1 MPRGRTPTWPVSPRS
16 PEHLDHDSQPEVV
29 ERRKS
34 HRHLLPLCRPPERL
48 RRPDPERPPPRTRL
62 TRTVGRKAPTHPPH
76 GPGWASVCRICQI
89 ARRAKSSAPAPFGLG
104 SQRPSGP
111 CGIPIVLMLLP
122 LIEVPTSF
130 LYGANWESRAWSII
144 GKQVATG
151 TPHRPD
157 TPMSKG

>member
-1 MPRGRTPTWPVSPRS
+1 MARAGRPF
-16 PEHLDHDSQPEVV
+16 V
-29 ERRKS
+29 ES
-34 HRHLLPLCRPPERL
+34 
-48 RRPDPERPPPRTRL
+48 
-62 TRTVGRKAPTHPPH
+62 
-76 GPGWASVCRICQI
+76 
-89 ARRAKSSAPAPFGLG
+89 AKSLGEPSPPLQPPFRLG

-151 TPHRPD
+151 KPHRPD
-157 TPMSKG
+157 TPMSEA